1 MEEIG
6 IGEKEQFFL
15 SNYFFFLFITIIH
28 VGNKK
33 FRTNGKVIGHKK
45 ETIILAFRD

>member
-15 SNYFFFLFITIIH
+15 SNYFFLFITIIH

-33 FRTNGKVIGHKK
+33 FRTNGKVIGRKK